1 MTEQA
6 KEARRAYRREWQRK
20 NPDKVRAYNERY
32 WNKRGAAQAA
42 AQAARETL
50 EEKNRKELR
59 TGGGSNRKENRKGRE
74 Q

>member
-6 KEARRAYRREWQRK
+6 KEARRAYRREWQKK

-42 AQAARETL
+42 RETL
-50 EEKNRKELR
+50 EEKTEKN
-59 TGGGSNRKENRKGRE
+59 
-74 Q
+74 

>member
-32 WNKRGAAQAA
+32 WNKRGAAHAA
-42 AQAARETL
+42 AQAARDTL
-50 EEKNRKELR
+50 EEKPDKN
-59 TGGGSNRKENRKGRE
+59 
-74 Q
+74 